1 MPTKIGA
8 RQARNNFAHLLGSV
22 HFGKEEV
29 IIERSGKPMVA
40 MIPVD
45 LYEQMIAEREA
56 RFQVLERI
64 RQRSPDVAEEEV
76 MQDVT
81 AAVAAVRNAHAA
93 RRP

>member
-8 RQARNNFAHLLGSV
+8 RQARNNFADLLGSV

-40 MIPVD
+40 VIPVD

-56 RFQVLERI
+56 RFQVLERT
-64 RQRSPDVAEEEV
+64 RQRLPDVSEEEV
-76 MQDVT
+76 IRDVT
-81 AAVAAVRNAHAA
+81 AAIAALRDAHVA

>member
-8 RQARNNFAHLLGSV
+8 REARNNFANLLGSV
-22 HFGKEEV
+22 HDGKEEV

-40 MIPVD
+40 VIPID

-64 RQRSPDVAEEEV
+64 RQRLPDVPEDEV
-76 MQDVT
+76 AQDV
-81 AAVAAVRNAHAA
+81 AAAIAAVRNAHAVLMK
-93 RRP
+93 